1 MENTTAPQPTVS
13 LAKDVAL
20 SHCLGDG
27 SPARPWVLHRTVRVV
42 AGREVGTWTRDHRPV
57 AGHAIVRLLLGV

>member
-13 LAKDVAL
+13 LVKPVTL

-27 SPARPWVLHRTVRVV
+27 SPARPWVLHRIVRVID
-42 AGREVGTWTRDHRPV
+42 GREVGTWTRDQRPE
-57 AGHAIVRLLLGV
+57 AGHALVRMLLGV